1 MNENNE
7 ELIFKGMRHLR
18 YKRQDDMLK
27 DALRSPYYWWWA
39 FLRVS
44 KDYWWTCHRRGA
56 VGDSRLKAMYRDFGN
71 VYEVTFEEWFM
82 TRGKRLLSEELAL
95 PEVRKLSPSNLEL
108 SRPLG
113 RHLIL
118 EIPLNMT
125 EKSIISQVRKQLRNH
140 PDREVERISTA
151 KRKLAKLIGIRQDVI
166 ESAYAVWKLHHES
179 RDDRIVLKIGQTHG
193 TKSLYQIGKELRLVR
208 SCMPVSTDNQER
220 AAKRINGMKVAVS
233 RMLSRANNLIESA
246 AIGVF
251 PSIQP
256 LKGEIEYS
264 PIQLQLLNEALAA
277 GLWRPLFDPNDKLI
291 VHEPDD
297 VKKQIDDITIKP
309 TAPQP

>member
-7 ELIFKGMRHLR
+7 ELIFKGMRQLR
-18 YKRQDDMLK
+18 YKRQEDMLR

-39 FLRVS
+39 FLRLS
-44 KDYWWTCHRRGA
+44 KDYWWVCHRRGA
-56 VGDSRLKAMYRDFGN
+56 VGDQRLKGMYRDFGN
-71 VYEVTFEEWFM
+71 VYELTFEEWFLR
-82 TRGKRLLSEELAL
+82 RGKNLLSEELAL
-95 PEVRKLSPSNLEL
+95 PAVRKLSPTNLEL

-179 RDDRIVLKIGQTHG
+179 RDGRVVEKVGQAHG

-208 SCMPVSTDNQER
+208 SCMPVSTDDQER
-220 AAKRINGMKVAVS
+220 AAKRVNGMKVAVS
-233 RMLSRANNLIESA
+233 RMLTRANNLIDNA

-256 LKGEIEYS
+256 IKEEIEYS
-264 PIQLQLLNEALAA
+264 TPQLLRMLEAVAS
-277 GLWRPLFDPNDKLI
+277 GWRPLFDPNDKLI
-291 VHEPDD
+291 VHERDD
-297 VKKQIDDITIKP
+297 VKKQIDDTTIMP

>member
-7 ELIFKGMRHLR
+7 ELIFKGMRQLR

-27 DALRSPYYWWWA
+27 DAIRSPYYWWWA
-39 FLRVS
+39 FLRLS
-44 KDYWWTCHRRGA
+44 KDYWWVCQRRGA
-56 VGDSRLKAMYRDFGN
+56 VGDLRLKGMYRDFGN
-71 VYEVTFEEWFM
+71 VYELTFEEWFLR
-82 TRGKRLLSEELAL
+82 RGKNLLSEELAL
-95 PEVRKLSPSNLEL
+95 PAVRKLSPTNLEL

-179 RDDRIVLKIGQTHG
+179 RDDRIVLKIGQAHG

-208 SCMPVSTDNQER
+208 SCLPVTTDNQER
-220 AAKRINGMKVAVS
+220 AAKRVNGMKVAVS
-233 RMLSRANNLIESA
+233 RMLARANNLIENA

-256 LKGEIEYS
+256 MKEEIEYS
-264 PIQLQLLNEALAA
+264 PVQLLRMNEAVAF
-277 GLWRPLFDPNDKLI
+277 GWRPLFDPNDKLI
-291 VHEPDD
+291 VHERD
-297 VKKQIDDITIKP
+297 VK
-309 TAPQP
+309 

>member
-1 MNENNE
+1 
-7 ELIFKGMRHLR
+7 
-18 YKRQDDMLK
+18 
-27 DALRSPYYWWWA
+27 
-39 FLRVS
+39 
-44 KDYWWTCHRRGA
+44 
-56 VGDSRLKAMYRDFGN
+56 MYRDFGN

-82 TRGKRLLSEELAL
+82 VRGKRLLSEELAL
-95 PEVRKLSPSNLEL
+95 PIVRKLSPTNLEL

-140 PDREVERISTA
+140 PEREVERISTA

-179 RDDRIVLKIGQTHG
+179 RDGRIVLKIGQAHG

-208 SCMPVSTDNQER
+208 SCMPVSTDNQEA
-220 AAKRINGMKVAVS
+220 AAKRVNGMKVAVS
-233 RMLSRANNLIESA
+233 RMLTRANHLIENA

-256 LKGEIEYS
+256 IKEEIEYS
-264 PIQLQLLNEALAA
+264 TSQLLRMLEAVAS
-277 GLWRPLFDPNDKLI
+277 GWRPLFDPNDKLI
-291 VHEPDD
+291 VHERDD
-297 VKKQIDDITIKP
+297 KKNKNDETIITPI
-309 TAPQP
+309 AQQP

>member
-1 MNENNE
+1 MNENTE
-7 ELIFKGMRHLR
+7 EVIFKGMRQLR
-18 YKRQDDMLK
+18 YKRPDDMLR

-39 FLRVS
+39 FLRLS
-44 KDYWWTCHRRGA
+44 KDYWWVCQRHGA
-56 VGDSRLKAMYRDFGN
+56 VGDSRLKGMYRDFGN
-71 VYEVTFEEWFM
+71 VYEFTFEEWWGAK
-82 TRGKRLLSEELAL
+82 GKRLFSEELAL
-95 PEVRKLSPSNLEL
+95 PQVRKLSAHNLEL
-108 SRPLG
+108 TRPVG
-113 RHLIL
+113 QHLLL

-179 RDDRIVLKIGQTHG
+179 RDNRVVEKIGQTHG

-208 SCMPVSTDNQER
+208 TCMPASTDNAIR

-233 RMLSRANNLIESA
+233 RMLARANNLIDNA

-251 PSIQP
+251 PSIQTS
-256 LKGEIEYS
+256 KEAIEYS
-264 PIQLQLLNEALAA
+264 PVQTERMNQAVAS
-277 GLWRPLFDPNDKLI
+277 GWRPLFDPNHKLI
-291 VHEPDD
+291 VQELDD
-297 VKKQIDDITIKP
+297 GKTKLR
-309 TAPQP
+309 

>member
-7 ELIFKGMRHLR
+7 ELIFKGMRQLR
-18 YKRQDDMLK
+18 YKRQDDMLR
-27 DALRSPYYWWWA
+27 DAQRSPYYWWWA
-39 FLRVS
+39 FLRLS
-44 KDYWWTCHRRGA
+44 KDYWWVCHRRGA
-56 VGDSRLKAMYRDFGN
+56 VGDQRLKGMYRDFGN
-71 VYEVTFEEWFM
+71 VYEVTFEEWFLR
-82 TRGKRLLSEELAL
+82 RGKNLLSEELAL
-95 PEVRKLSPSNLEL
+95 PAVRKLSPTNLEL

-140 PDREVERISTA
+140 PEREVERISTA

-179 RDDRIVLKIGQTHG
+179 RDDRIVLKIGQAHG

-208 SCMPVSTDNQER
+208 SCMPVATDNQEA
-220 AAKRINGMKVAVS
+220 AAKRVNGMKVAVS
-233 RMLSRANNLIESA
+233 RMLTRANNLIENA

-256 LKGEIEYS
+256 IKEEIEYS
-264 PIQLQLLNEALAA
+264 TPQLLRMLEAVAS
-277 GLWRPLFDPNDKLI
+277 GWRPLFDPNDKLI
-291 VHEPDD
+291 VHERDD
-297 VKKQIDDITIKP
+297 VRKQIDETNITP
-309 TAPQP
+309 TAQQP

>member
-1 MNENNE
+1 MNENDE
-7 ELIFKGMRHLR
+7 VLIFKGMRQLR
-18 YKRQDDMLK
+18 YRRNDTLLS

-39 FLRVS
+39 FLRLS
-44 KDYWWTCHRRGA
+44 KDYWWVCHRRGA

-71 VYEVTFEEWFM
+71 VYEVTFEEWFLR
-82 TRGKRLLSEELAL
+82 RGKNLLSEELAL
-95 PEVRKLSPSNLEL
+95 PEVRKLSPTNLEL

-125 EKSIISQVRKQLRNH
+125 EKSIISQVREKLRNH
-140 PDREVERISTA
+140 PEREVERISTA

-179 RDDRIVLKIGQTHG
+179 RDGRVVEKIGQSHG

-208 SCMPVSTDNQER
+208 SCMPVATDNQER
-220 AAKRINGMKVAVS
+220 AAKRVNGMKVAVS
-233 RMLSRANNLIESA
+233 RMLTRANNLIDNA

-256 LKGEIEYS
+256 IKEEIDYS
-264 PIQLQLLNEALAA
+264 PVQLLRMNEAILS
-277 GLWRPLFDPNDKLI
+277 GWRPLFDPNDKLI
-291 VHEPDD
+291 VHERDD
-297 VKKQIDDITIKP
+297 ENPKLDELDIKDKS
-309 TAPQP
+309 

>member
-7 ELIFKGMRHLR
+7 ELIFKGMRQLR
-18 YKRQDDMLK
+18 YKRQEDMLR

-39 FLRVS
+39 FLRLS
-44 KDYWWTCHRRGA
+44 KDYWWVCRRRGA
-56 VGDSRLKAMYRDFGN
+56 VGDQRLKGMYRDFGN

-82 TRGKRLLSEELAL
+82 VRGKRLLSEELAL
-95 PEVRKLSPSNLEL
+95 PVVRKLSPTNLEL

-140 PDREVERISTA
+140 PEREVERISTA

-179 RDDRIVLKIGQTHG
+179 RDDRIVLKIGQAHG

-208 SCMPVSTDNQER
+208 SCMPVSTDNQEA
-220 AAKRINGMKVAVS
+220 AAKRVNGMKVAVS
-233 RMLSRANNLIESA
+233 RMLTRANNLIENA

-256 LKGEIEYS
+256 IKEEIEYS
-264 PIQLQLLNEALAA
+264 TPQLLRMLEAVAS
-277 GLWRPLFDPNDKLI
+277 GWRPLFDPNDKLI
-291 VHEPDD
+291 VHERDD
-297 VKKQIDDITIKP
+297 VKKQIDETNIKP
-309 TAPQP
+309 TAQQP

>member
-7 ELIFKGMRHLR
+7 ELIFKGMRQLR

-27 DALRSPYYWWWA
+27 DAIRSPYYWWWA
-39 FLRVS
+39 FLRLS
-44 KDYWWTCHRRGA
+44 KDYWWVCHRRGA

-71 VYEVTFEEWFM
+71 VYELTFEEWFLR
-82 TRGKRLLSEELAL
+82 RGKNLLSEELAL
-95 PEVRKLSPSNLEL
+95 PAVRKLLPTNLEL

-166 ESAYAVWKLHHES
+166 ESAYAVWKLHYES
-179 RDDRIVLKIGQTHG
+179 RDGRVVEKIGQAHG

-208 SCMPVSTDNQER
+208 SCMPVATDNSEK
-220 AAKRINGMKVAVS
+220 AAKRVNGMKVAVS
-233 RMLSRANNLIESA
+233 RMLNRANNLIDNA

-256 LKGEIEYS
+256 IKEKIEYS
-264 PIQLQLLNEALAA
+264 SVQVLRMFEAVAE
-277 GLWRPLFDPNDKLI
+277 GWRPLFDPNDKLN
-291 VHEPDD
+291 VHERDD
-297 VKKQIDDITIKP
+297 ENPKLDQLVIKNN
-309 TAPQP
+309 A

>member
-1 MNENNE
+1 MNENTE
-7 ELIFKGMRHLR
+7 ELIFKGMRQLR

-39 FLRVS
+39 FLRLS
-44 KDYWWTCHRRGA
+44 KDYWWACHRRGA

-71 VYEVTFEEWFM
+71 VYEVTFEEWFLR
-82 TRGKRLLSEELAL
+82 RGKNLLREELAL
-95 PEVRKLSPSNLEL
+95 PEVRKLLPANLEL
-108 SRPLG
+108 SQPLG

-125 EKSIISQVRKQLRNH
+125 EKSIISQVRRQLRIH
-140 PDREVERISTA
+140 PEREVERISTA

-179 RDDRIVLKIGQTHG
+179 RDGRVVEKIGQAHG
-193 TKSLYQIGKELRLVR
+193 SKSLYQIGKELRLVR

-233 RMLSRANNLIESA
+233 RMLSRANNIIESA

-251 PSIQP
+251 PSIKA
-256 LKGEIEYS
+256 LKEPIDYS
-264 PIQLQLLNEALAA
+264 PVQKQRMTEALAS
-277 GLWRPLFDPNDKLI
+277 GLWRPLFDPHDKLI
-291 VHEPDD
+291 VHQLDD
-297 VKKQIDDITIKP
+297 VNPKIVKFDKENLT
-309 TAPQP
+309 

>member
-7 ELIFKGMRHLR
+7 ELIFKGMRQLR
-18 YKRQDDMLK
+18 YKHQDDMLR
-27 DALRSPYYWWWA
+27 DAIRSPYYWWWA
-39 FLRVS
+39 FLRLS
-44 KDYWWTCHRRGA
+44 RDYWWVCHRRGA

-71 VYEVTFEEWFM
+71 VYEMTFQEWFLR
-82 TRGKRLLSEELAL
+82 RGKRLLSEELAL
-95 PEVRKLSPSNLEL
+95 PAGRKLVATNLEL

-113 RHLIL
+113 MHLIL

-125 EKSIISQVRKQLRNH
+125 EKSIISQVRNQLRIH

-166 ESAYAVWKLHHES
+166 ESAYSVWKLHHES
-179 RDDRIVLKIGQTHG
+179 RDGRVVGKVGQPHG
-193 TKSLYQIGKELRLVR
+193 SKSLYQIGKELRLVR
-208 SCMPVSTDNQER
+208 SCMPVATDNRER
-220 AAKRINGMKVAVS
+220 AAKRVNGMKVAVS
-233 RMLSRANNLIESA
+233 RMMTRANNLIENA

-264 PIQLQLLNEALAA
+264 TQQLTRMLEAVAHN
-277 GLWRPLFDPNDKLI
+277 WRPLFDPNEKLI
-291 VHEPDD
+291 VYGLDD
-297 VKKQIDDITIKP
+297 AEKMDT
-309 TAPQP
+309 

>member
-1 MNENNE
+1 
-7 ELIFKGMRHLR
+7 
-18 YKRQDDMLK
+18 MLK
-27 DALRSPYYWWWA
+27 DAIRSPYYWWWA
-39 FLRVS
+39 FLRLS
-44 KDYWWTCHRRGA
+44 KDYWWVCHRRGA

-71 VYEVTFEEWFM
+71 VYELTFEEWFLR
-82 TRGKRLLSEELAL
+82 RGKNLLSEELAL
-95 PEVRKLSPSNLEL
+95 PAVRKLLPTNLEL

-166 ESAYAVWKLHHES
+166 ESAYAVWKLHYES
-179 RDDRIVLKIGQTHG
+179 RDGRVVEKIGQAHG

-208 SCMPVSTDNQER
+208 SCMPVATDNSEK
-220 AAKRINGMKVAVS
+220 AAKRVNGMKVAVS
-233 RMLSRANNLIESA
+233 RMLNRANNLIDNA

-256 LKGEIEYS
+256 IKEKIEYS
-264 PIQLQLLNEALAA
+264 SVQVLRMFEAVAE
-277 GLWRPLFDPNDKLI
+277 GWRPLFDPNDKLN
-291 VHEPDD
+291 VHERDD
-297 VKKQIDDITIKP
+297 ENPKLDQLVIKNN
-309 TAPQP
+309 A

>member
-1 MNENNE
+1 
-7 ELIFKGMRHLR
+7 
-18 YKRQDDMLK
+18 
-27 DALRSPYYWWWA
+27 
-39 FLRVS
+39 
-44 KDYWWTCHRRGA
+44 
-56 VGDSRLKAMYRDFGN
+56 MYRDFGN
-71 VYEVTFEEWFM
+71 VYELTFEEWFLR
-82 TRGKRLLSEELAL
+82 RGKNLLSEELAL
-95 PEVRKLSPSNLEL
+95 PAVRKLSPTNLEL

-113 RHLIL
+113 RHLVL

-166 ESAYAVWKLHHES
+166 ESAYAVWRLHHES
-179 RDDRIVLKIGQTHG
+179 RDGRVVEKIGQAHG

-208 SCMPVSTDNQER
+208 SCMPVATDNQER
-220 AAKRINGMKVAVS
+220 AAKRVNGMKVAVS
-233 RMLSRANNLIESA
+233 RMLTRANHLIENA

-256 LKGEIEYS
+256 IKELIDYS
-264 PIQLQLLNEALAA
+264 PVQLLRMNEAISS
-277 GLWRPLFDPNDKLI
+277 GWRPLFDPNDKVI
-291 VHEPDD
+291 VHERDD
-297 VKKQIDDITIKP
+297 VKKQIDDTNIKP

>member
-7 ELIFKGMRHLR
+7 ELIFKGMRKLR
-18 YKRQDDMLK
+18 YKRNDDMLR
-27 DALRSPYYWWWA
+27 DALRSPHYWWWA
-39 FLRVS
+39 FLRLS
-44 KDYWWTCHRRGA
+44 QDYWWVCLRRGS
-56 VGDSRLKAMYRDFGN
+56 VGDQRLKGMYRDFGN
-71 VYEVTFEEWFM
+71 VYELTFEEWFLR
-82 TRGKRLLSEELAL
+82 RGKNLLSEELAL
-95 PEVRKLSPSNLEL
+95 PEVRKLSPTNLEL

-125 EKSIISQVRKQLRNH
+125 EKSIISQIRKQLRNH

-166 ESAYAVWKLHHES
+166 ESAYAVWKLHYES
-179 RDDRIVLKIGQTHG
+179 RDGRVVEKIGQSHG

-208 SCMPVSTDNQER
+208 SCMPVSTDNQEA
-220 AAKRINGMKVAVS
+220 AAKRVNGMKVAVS
-233 RMLSRANNLIESA
+233 RMLARANNLIENA

-256 LKGEIEYS
+256 MKEEIEYS
-264 PIQLQLLNEALAA
+264 PVQLLRMNEAVASS
-277 GLWRPLFDPNDKLI
+277 WRPLFDPNDKLI
-291 VHEPDD
+291 VHERD
-297 VKKQIDDITIKP
+297 VE
-309 TAPQP
+309 

>member
-7 ELIFKGMRHLR
+7 ELIFKGMRQLR

-27 DALRSPYYWWWA
+27 DAIRSPYYWWWA
-39 FLRVS
+39 FLRLS
-44 KDYWWTCHRRGA
+44 KDYWWVCQRRGA
-56 VGDSRLKAMYRDFGN
+56 VGDLRLKGMYRDFGN
-71 VYEVTFEEWFM
+71 VYELTFEEWFLR
-82 TRGKRLLSEELAL
+82 RGKNLLSEELAL
-95 PEVRKLSPSNLEL
+95 PAVRKLSPTNLEL

-166 ESAYAVWKLHHES
+166 ESAYAVWKIHHES
-179 RDDRIVLKIGQTHG
+179 RDGRVVEKVGQAHG

-208 SCMPVSTDNQER
+208 SCLPVTTDNQER
-220 AAKRINGMKVAVS
+220 AAKRVNGMKVAVS
-233 RMLSRANNLIESA
+233 RMLARANNLIENA

-256 LKGEIEYS
+256 MKEEIEYS
-264 PIQLQLLNEALAA
+264 PVQLLRMNEAVAS
-277 GLWRPLFDPNDKLI
+277 GWRPLFDPNDKLI
-291 VHEPDD
+291 VHERDD
-297 VKKQIDDITIKP
+297 VKKQIDETNIKP

>member
-7 ELIFKGMRHLR
+7 ELIFKGMRQLR

-27 DALRSPYYWWWA
+27 DAIRSPYYWWWA
-39 FLRVS
+39 FLRLS
-44 KDYWWTCHRRGA
+44 KDYWWVCQRRGA
-56 VGDSRLKAMYRDFGN
+56 VGDLRLKGMYRDFGN
-71 VYEVTFEEWFM
+71 VYELTFEEWFLR
-82 TRGKRLLSEELAL
+82 RGKNLLSEELDL
-95 PEVRKLSPSNLEL
+95 PAVRKLSPTNLEL

-166 ESAYAVWKLHHES
+166 ESAYAVWKIHHES
-179 RDDRIVLKIGQTHG
+179 RDGRVVEKVGQAHG

-208 SCMPVSTDNQER
+208 SCLPVTTDNQER
-220 AAKRINGMKVAVS
+220 AAKRVNGMKVAVS
-233 RMLSRANNLIESA
+233 RMLARANNLIENA

-256 LKGEIEYS
+256 MKEEIEYS
-264 PIQLQLLNEALAA
+264 PVQLLRMNEAVAS
-277 GLWRPLFDPNDKLI
+277 GWRPLFDPNDKLI
-291 VHEPDD
+291 VHERDD
-297 VKKQIDDITIKP
+297 VKKQIDETNIKP

>member
-7 ELIFKGMRHLR
+7 ELIFKGMRQLR
-18 YKRQDDMLK
+18 YKRQEDMLR

-39 FLRVS
+39 FLRLS
-44 KDYWWTCHRRGA
+44 KDYWWVCHRRGA
-56 VGDSRLKAMYRDFGN
+56 VGDQRLKGMYRDFGN
-71 VYEVTFEEWFM
+71 VYELTFEEWFLR
-82 TRGKRLLSEELAL
+82 RGKNLLSEELAL
-95 PEVRKLSPSNLEL
+95 PAVRKLSPTNLEL

-179 RDDRIVLKIGQTHG
+179 RDGRVVEKVGQAHG

-208 SCMPVSTDNQER
+208 SCMPVSTDDQER
-220 AAKRINGMKVAVS
+220 AAKRVNGMKVAVS
-233 RMLSRANNLIESA
+233 RMLTRANNLIDNA

-256 LKGEIEYS
+256 IKLEIEYS
-264 PIQLQLLNEALAA
+264 TPQLLRMLEAVAS
-277 GLWRPLFDPNDKLI
+277 GWRPLFDPNDKLI
-291 VHEPDD
+291 VHERDD
-297 VKKQIDDITIKP
+297 EKL
-309 TAPQP
+309 

>member
-7 ELIFKGMRHLR
+7 ELIFKGMRQLR

-27 DALRSPYYWWWA
+27 DAIRSPYYWWWA
-39 FLRVS
+39 FLRLS
-44 KDYWWTCHRRGA
+44 KDYWWVCQRRGA

-71 VYEVTFEEWFM
+71 VYELTFEEWFLR
-82 TRGKRLLSEELAL
+82 RGKNLLSEELAL
-95 PEVRKLSPSNLEL
+95 PAVRKLSPTNLEL

-166 ESAYAVWKLHHES
+166 ESAYAVWRLHHES
-179 RDDRIVLKIGQTHG
+179 RDGRIVLKIGQAHG

-208 SCMPVSTDNQER
+208 SCMPVATDNQEA
-220 AAKRINGMKVAVS
+220 AAKRVNGMKVAVS
-233 RMLSRANNLIESA
+233 RMLTRANHLIENA
-246 AIGVF
+246 AVGVF

-256 LKGEIEYS
+256 IKEEIEYS
-264 PIQLQLLNEALAA
+264 TPQLLRMLEAVAS
-277 GLWRPLFDPNDKLI
+277 GWRPLFDPNDKLI
-291 VHEPDD
+291 VHERDD
-297 VKKQIDDITIKP
+297 VKKQIDETNIKP
-309 TAPQP
+309 TAQLP

>member
-1 MNENNE
+1 MNENTE
-7 ELIFKGMRHLR
+7 EVIFKGMRQLR
-18 YKRQDDMLK
+18 YKRPDDMLR

-39 FLRVS
+39 FLRLS
-44 KDYWWTCHRRGA
+44 KDYWWVCQRHGA
-56 VGDSRLKAMYRDFGN
+56 VGDSRLKGMYRDFGN
-71 VYEVTFEEWFM
+71 VYEFTFEEWWGAK
-82 TRGKRLLSEELAL
+82 GKRLFSEELAL
-95 PEVRKLSPSNLEL
+95 PQVRKLSAHNLEL
-108 SRPLG
+108 TRPVG
-113 RHLIL
+113 QHLLL

-166 ESAYAVWKLHHES
+166 ESAYAVWMLHHES
-179 RDDRIVLKIGQTHG
+179 RDNRVVEKIGQAHG

-208 SCMPVSTDNQER
+208 TCMPASTDNAIR

-233 RMLSRANNLIESA
+233 RMLARANNLIENA

-256 LKGEIEYS
+256 IKDVIEYS
-264 PIQLQLLNEALAA
+264 PAQLKGMNETLGS

-291 VHEPDD
+291 VQERDD
-297 VKKQIDDITIKP
+297 GKTKLR
-309 TAPQP
+309 

>member
-7 ELIFKGMRHLR
+7 ELIFKGMRKLR
-18 YKRQDDMLK
+18 YKRNDEMLR
-27 DALRSPYYWWWA
+27 DALRSPHYWWWA
-39 FLRVS
+39 FLRLS
-44 KDYWWTCHRRGA
+44 KDYWWVCHRRGA

-71 VYEVTFEEWFM
+71 VYEVTFEEWFLR
-82 TRGKRLLSEELAL
+82 RGKNLLSEELAL
-95 PEVRKLSPSNLEL
+95 PEVRKLSPTNLEL

-125 EKSIISQVRKQLRNH
+125 EKSIISQVREKLRNH
-140 PDREVERISTA
+140 PEREVERISTA

-179 RDDRIVLKIGQTHG
+179 RDGRVVEKIGQSHG

-208 SCMPVSTDNQER
+208 SCMPVATDNQER
-220 AAKRINGMKVAVS
+220 AAKRVNGMKVAVS
-233 RMLSRANNLIESA
+233 RMLTRANNLIDNA

-256 LKGEIEYS
+256 IKEEIDYS
-264 PIQLQLLNEALAA
+264 PVQLLRMNEAILS
-277 GLWRPLFDPNDKLI
+277 GWRPLFDPNDKLI
-291 VHEPDD
+291 VHERDD
-297 VKKQIDDITIKP
+297 ENPKLDELDIKDKS
-309 TAPQP
+309 

>member
-1 MNENNE
+1 
-7 ELIFKGMRHLR
+7 
-18 YKRQDDMLK
+18 
-27 DALRSPYYWWWA
+27 
-39 FLRVS
+39 
-44 KDYWWTCHRRGA
+44 
-56 VGDSRLKAMYRDFGN
+56 
-71 VYEVTFEEWFM
+71 M

-95 PEVRKLSPSNLEL
+95 PEVRKLSPTNLEL

-140 PDREVERISTA
+140 PEREVERISTA

-179 RDDRIVLKIGQTHG
+179 RDDRIVLKIGQAHG

-208 SCMPVSTDNQER
+208 SCMPVATDNQEA
-220 AAKRINGMKVAVS
+220 AAKRVNGMKVAVS
-233 RMLSRANNLIESA
+233 RMLTRANHLIENA

-256 LKGEIEYS
+256 IKEEIEYS
-264 PIQLQLLNEALAA
+264 TPQLLRMLEAVAS
-277 GLWRPLFDPNDKLI
+277 GWRPLFDPNDKLI
-291 VHEPDD
+291 VHERDD
-297 VKKQIDDITIKP
+297 VKKQIDDTNIKP
-309 TAPQP
+309 TAQQP